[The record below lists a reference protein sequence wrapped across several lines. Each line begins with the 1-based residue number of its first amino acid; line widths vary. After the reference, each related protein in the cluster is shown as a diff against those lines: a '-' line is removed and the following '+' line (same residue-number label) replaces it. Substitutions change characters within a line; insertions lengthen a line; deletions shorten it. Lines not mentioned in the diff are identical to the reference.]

1 MELPNDMKS
10 ILEQLASNMLN
21 LSKENGKE
29 KYGDLLKQLYDIV
42 KKFSLARDEG
52 QKISVREQITA
63 LSQATVLDL
72 TQ

>member
-1 MELPNDMKS
+1 
-10 ILEQLASNMLN
+10 MLN